1 MYGDQAGEFVCG
13 YWGLIKVLQSKD
25 LQVSM
30 TLHKPIIN
38 PIVQVRGKC
47 QLRRDADT
55 YLYASYSEEI

>member
-1 MYGDQAGEFVCG
+1 MWILGF
-13 YWGLIKVLQSKD
+13 KVLQSKD